1 LGVVDAFFRHTTI
14 SLSAFKTLMVA
25 VFSVSSAPVLGRR
38 SPERLATS
46 LQGIEARLNAHALK
60 EEWLGDK
67 AILQHFDIYRHNKTG
82 ESIIFQKKGKGVPIQ
97 TGEFIN

>member
-1 LGVVDAFFRHTTI
+1 
-14 SLSAFKTLMVA
+14 MVP
-25 VFSVSSAPVLGRR
+25 VFSVFSAPVLGRR

-60 EEWLGDK
+60 EEWVGKK

-82 ESIIFQKKGKGVPIQ
+82 ELIIFQKKGKGVPIQ